1 MKISISENAKKQLLE
16 DNNKN
21 YRIIIKGYG

>member
-1 MKISISENAKKQLLE
+1 MKISVSENAKKQLLE

-21 YRIIIKGYG
+21 YRIVIKGYG